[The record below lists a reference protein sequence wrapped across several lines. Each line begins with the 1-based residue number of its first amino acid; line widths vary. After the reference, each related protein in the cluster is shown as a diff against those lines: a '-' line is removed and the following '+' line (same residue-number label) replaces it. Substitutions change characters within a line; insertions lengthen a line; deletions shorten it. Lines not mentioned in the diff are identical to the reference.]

1 MKKAL
6 LFAGAVATA
15 AILTGCRSAYVNNY
29 GFGSTMPGVIYS
41 DTTRGSFILPK
52 AESMK
57 DVEVLGPVRGTSS
70 MTNILLIT
78 AFGDAGIE
86 EAKRN
91 ALMAYPEA
99 DDILNIEV
107 DTKHD
112 SILEVFNTST
122 TILRGIAVKYKK
134 QAVTSSVDRP

>member
-15 AILTGCRSAYVNNY
+15 AVLTGCQSAYVDNY
-29 GFGSTMPGVIYS
+29 GFGSTMPAVVYNNA
-41 DTTRGSFILPK
+41 TRGTFMLPK

-57 DVEVLGPVRGTSS
+57 DVEVLGPVCGTSS
-70 MTNILLIT
+70 MTNVLLIVAT
-78 AFGDAGIE
+78 GDAGIE
-86 EAKRN
+86 SAKKN

-99 DDILNIEV
+99 DDILNVEV
-107 DTKHD
+107 DTQHV
-112 SILEVFNTST
+112 SVLALFNTST